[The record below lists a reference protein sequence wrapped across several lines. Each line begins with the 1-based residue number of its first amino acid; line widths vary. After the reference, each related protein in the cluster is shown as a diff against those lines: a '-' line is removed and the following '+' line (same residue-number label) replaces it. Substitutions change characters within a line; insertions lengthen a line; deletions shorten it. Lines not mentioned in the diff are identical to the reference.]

1 MCVVCVSRVWCA
13 LCGVYSHGKGRV
25 TEHRARDHGREN
37 KKTEE
42 EEQEDDEEP

>member
-1 MCVVCVSRVWCA
+1 MWCVYHVCACT
-13 LCGVYSHGKGRV
+13 CGVYSHGKGRV

-42 EEQEDDEEP
+42 EKEQEDDEEP